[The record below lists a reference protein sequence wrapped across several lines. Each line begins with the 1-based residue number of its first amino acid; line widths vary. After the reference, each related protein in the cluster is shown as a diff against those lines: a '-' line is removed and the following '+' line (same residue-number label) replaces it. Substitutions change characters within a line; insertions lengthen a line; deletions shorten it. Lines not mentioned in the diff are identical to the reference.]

1 MRLNLRRVRE
11 AQGLKLK
18 DVAQHCYID
27 VERLRAIEQYKELP
41 EFTEVIR
48 ILKYTNFYFDEI
60 VFIIWQDIEYHYK
73 PLERTDSNDE

>member
-11 AQGLKLK
+11 AQDLKLK
-18 DVAQHCYID
+18 DVAEHCHIG

-41 EFTEVIR
+41 EFDEVIR
-48 ILKYTNFYFDEI
+48 ILKYTNHYFDEI

-73 PLERTDSNDE
+73 PLERDGLNNE